1 MKICKDAQVEL
12 NTAAAEAED
21 LEQINRFT
29 RRKFQPEE
37 LFLFRV
43 ALCDNEIDRDW
54 ERFDEK
60 ALERLGE
67 LFLGKTGIC
76 DHSPKA
82 ANQQARIY
90 AAEVSEKPG
99 QVTSQG
105 QPYRVLEAKA
115 YMVRTESNR
124 DLILE
129 IEGGIK
135 KEVSVG
141 CSMERAVC
149 SICGQDRKSHP
160 CGHLLGQEYQGKVCH
175 TVLMEPCDAYEWSFV
190 AVPAQ
195 KNAGVLKQFGG
206 GREESG
212 EALYSKL
219 EKGTELLLSP
229 GQAMDLGR
237 RLKQLEADCGEYR
250 RQVRKQ
256 VAGAA
261 GRLGMPDSETA
272 ELFYQALDRL
282 SIAEMK
288 ALERLFEQQSE
299 GRERELEPLLITGV
313 ASLAGRG
320 EEEFLI

>member
-115 YMVRTESNR
+115 YMVRTDSNR

-141 CSMERAVC
+141 CSTERAVC

-195 KNAGVLKQFGG
+195 KNAGVLKQFGS
-206 GREESG
+206 REESG
-212 EALYSKL
+212 ESVYSRL
-219 EKGTELLLSP
+219 EKGVEILLSP

-237 RLKQLEADCGEYR
+237 KLKQLETDCGEYR

-288 ALERLFEQQSE
+288 ALGRLFDRE
-299 GRERELEPLLITGV
+299 GTDRERGLEPLLLSGA
-313 ASLAGRG
+313 ASPPGHS
-320 EEEFLI
+320 EEGFMI